1 MWLRVRARPEVGG
14 LRQADG
20 DDPDQSRAFVRG
32 SA

>member
-1 MWLRVRARPEVGG
+1 MSLRVHARPEVGG

-20 DDPDQSRAFVRG
+20 DDPDWRRAFVRG